1 MNKLKTFVKNY
12 WITVVIIAGAVLAYK
27 ILTDQ
32 GLLDPFVFVSL
43 ESIGASFAEFWPV
56 MLQNMLASFSL
67 LFPSLL
73 VGILIALAAGIIM
86 GFYTKIRVTLNP
98 IVYAVSVIPVILL
111 SPIAIQL
118 APSFRAASFFMI
130 VYNTI
135 WPTLFATITGIQ
147 TIDKRYLDNAAT
159 LELKG
164 LKKMVKVV
172 LPVAMPSIISGA
184 ITSLRSSFIVL
195 VFAEMY
201 GTDFGMGYFIR
212 RYSLM
217 GVYSNVWSGFIFM
230 VAVLVLVVQ
239 VFELIERRLLRWT
252 ME

>member
-1 MNKLKTFVKNY
+1 MNKIKTFISNY
-12 WITVVIIAGAVLAYK
+12 WITVVIIVGAIIGYK
-27 ILTDQ
+27 ILTDR
-32 GLLDPFVFVSL
+32 GTLDPFVFVSL
-43 ESIGASFAEFWPV
+43 GSIIDSFGEFWPT
-56 MLQNMLASFSL
+56 MFQNMLASFSL
-67 LFPSLL
+67 LFPSLF
-73 VGILIALAAGIIM
+73 VGIVIALAAGIIM
-86 GFYTKIRVTLNP
+86 GLYTRIRVTFNP

-159 LELKG
+159 LEIKG
-164 LKKMVKVV
+164 LKKMIKVV
-172 LPVAMPSIISGA
+172 LPAAMPSIISGA

-217 GVYSNVWSGFIFM
+217 GVYDNVWSGFIFM
-230 VAVLVLVVQ
+230 VVVLVIVVQ

-252 ME
+252 I

>member
-1 MNKLKTFVKNY
+1 
-12 WITVVIIAGAVLAYK
+12 
-27 ILTDQ
+27 
-32 GLLDPFVFVSL
+32 
-43 ESIGASFAEFWPV
+43 
-56 MLQNMLASFSL
+56 
-67 LFPSLL
+67 
-73 VGILIALAAGIIM
+73 
-86 GFYTKIRVTLNP
+86 
-98 IVYAVSVIPVILL
+98 
-111 SPIAIQL
+111 
-118 APSFRAASFFMI
+118 MI

-172 LPVAMPSIISGA
+172 LPAAMPSIISGA

>member
-1 MNKLKTFVKNY
+1 
-12 WITVVIIAGAVLAYK
+12 
-27 ILTDQ
+27 
-32 GLLDPFVFVSL
+32 
-43 ESIGASFAEFWPV
+43 
-56 MLQNMLASFSL
+56 
-67 LFPSLL
+67 
-73 VGILIALAAGIIM
+73 
-86 GFYTKIRVTLNP
+86 
-98 IVYAVSVIPVILL
+98 
-111 SPIAIQL
+111 
-118 APSFRAASFFMI
+118 
-130 VYNTI
+130 
-135 WPTLFATITGIQ
+135 
-147 TIDKRYLDNAAT
+147 
-159 LELKG
+159 
-164 LKKMVKVV
+164 MVKDSPSGGV
-172 LPVAMPSIISGA
+172 PSIISGA